1 MMEVISVKELS
12 EQLGIS
18 VDVARAILA
27 DNNVPCVEIGELAH
41 RIYVDKQKVVELF
54 DKQNVSLKDRI
65 HERRKKSRERCR
77 EWYNE
82 NKEKEIQKQIKRN
95 DEKNNTHGRRGHKRG
110 NSGALKRDEELSLF
124 QLSKRNKKREENGR
138 GKKKMYSVLVWYSG
152 KLEEL
157 STKEYRRIMQ
167 TEYKRQFRAAVTGR
181 KSNRVIETE
190 NFLFDFDLERMYED
204 KVSDHGN
211 IIEKWWPGTI
221 RHWTVKDGIWR
232 K

>member
-1 MMEVISVKELS
+1 
-12 EQLGIS
+12 
-18 VDVARAILA
+18 
-27 DNNVPCVEIGELAH
+27 
-41 RIYVDKQKVVELF
+41 
-54 DKQNVSLKDRI
+54 
-65 HERRKKSRERCR
+65 
-77 EWYNE
+77 
-82 NKEKEIQKQIKRN
+82 
-95 DEKNNTHGRRGHKRG
+95 
-110 NSGALKRDEELSLF
+110 
-124 QLSKRNKKREENGR
+124 
-138 GKKKMYSVLVWYSG
+138 
-152 KLEEL
+152 
-157 STKEYRRIMQ
+157 MQ